1 MCTKPEIY
9 NAPILNTM
17 GIFKMV
23 VFSAAEAEF
32 GSRFINTKEATILH
46 ATLIKL
52 SHPQLPTPV
61 LVDNC
66 TVDGLANDTI
76 KNSDPVPLTC
86 AFTGHKTMV
95 TRDNSSFTGPQP

>member
-1 MCTKPEIY
+1 MRFYCEVRVVELLLLSENKDMTGKIVS
-9 NAPILNTM
+9 LNTM
-17 GIFKMV
+17 GIFKIV

-66 TVDGLANDTI
+66 TVDGLTNDTI
-76 KNSDPVPLTC
+76 KNSDPVPLT
-86 AFTGHKTMV
+86 
-95 TRDNSSFTGPQP
+95 